1 MEEFS
6 RKRSTSSEFGKFIKE
21 RHAIHLE
28 FVIVYFV
35 EKISINY
42 YLLLLSRLGKI
53 LPRNSGKFMVHV
65 LFLLSSQVL
74 HIND

>member
-6 RKRSTSSEFGKFIKE
+6 GKRSTSSEFGKFIKE
-21 RHAIHLE
+21 RHVIHLE

-53 LPRNSGKFMVHV
+53 LPGNGGKFMVHV
-65 LFLLSSQVL
+65 LLPLSSQVL